1 MEGLDMKKPD
11 MKTLDMKT
19 LKELRE
25 EKGLSITDL
34 AAKAG
39 VSPSTIARTESGLP
53 IRNATKI
60 KIAAALK
67 VPLQEIEFFIVRH
80 Y

>member
-1 MEGLDMKKPD
+1 MNKPN

-25 EKGLSITDL
+25 EKGLSINEL

-39 VSPSTIARTESGLP
+39 VSSSTIARTESGLP
-53 IRNATKI
+53 IRNTTKV
-60 KIAAALK
+60 KIAKALK
-67 VPLQEIEFFIVRH
+67 VPLEEIEFFVVRH

>member
-1 MEGLDMKKPD
+1 MKKPD

-53 IRNATKI
+53 IRNTTKV

>member
-1 MEGLDMKKPD
+1 MKNPD

-25 EKGLSITDL
+25 EKGLSVNDL

-53 IRNATKI
+53 IRNTTKM

-67 VPLQEIEFFIVRH
+67 VPSSGN
-80 Y
+80 

>member
-1 MEGLDMKKPD
+1 MKKP
-11 MKTLDMKT
+11 DMKT

-25 EKGLSITDL
+25 ENGLSISDL
-34 AAKAG
+34 ALKAG

-53 IRNATKI
+53 IRNATKV
-60 KIAAALK
+60 KIAKALK
-67 VPLQEIEFFIVRH
+67 VPPEEIEFFIVRH